1 MKYLILF
8 GFLIFSISLS
18 AQDKES
24 TRLYSSVLQS
34 GEQLFFG
41 DKTIRFKEVIS
52 DSRCPKDVTCVWAGE
67 AKVLIEI
74 FENGKRMSEKLVV
87 ISPNITDKIPLKFS
101 AGNGIYF
108 IYSFKL
114 FPYPGTDSKKDRM
127 NYRLELQVS
136 ENL

>member
-8 GFLIFSISLS
+8 GFLIFSISFS
-18 AQDKES
+18 AQEQEA
-24 TRLYSSVLQS
+24 TFVYSSVLQS
-34 GEQLFFG
+34 GEQLVFG
-41 DKTIRFKEVIS
+41 NKSIRFKEVIS

-74 FENGKRMSEKLVV
+74 FENGNRMSEKLVV
-87 ISPNITDKIPLKFS
+87 INPNIIDKIPLHFS
-101 AGNGIYF
+101 AGVGIYS
-108 IYSFKL
+108 ISSFRL
-114 FPYPGTDSKKDRM
+114 FPYPCTNSKKAKM